1 MNYMCLITKIDLTNL
16 PFSILTNLANL
27 QLSSDLVG
35 DPLNLATPLP
45 PAQAGA
51 WKLIMPSLDN
61 GEKKKGQEPKPWLKC
76 QRAD

>member
-51 WKLIMPSLDN
+51 
-61 GEKKKGQEPKPWLKC
+61 
-76 QRAD
+76 